1 MRPVIAAILVA
12 ALVLGIPVAD
22 AREASL
28 PNGQVI
34 TLAEDKRGP
43 ARFGISGHGTLV
55 IEPDG
60 SVSAVDLDIKPMI
73 REDYLRAIKGW
84 TFKPVEIDGQAVRA
98 KAHFQLEAFGKQ
110 IPGTDRV
117 ALGIENVHFT
127 DPPAEGGNTTRWRNP
142 LSPPGYP
149 LRAAEAGFGA
159 SVTLLL
165 RLDEELRVVDVG
177 VASLTLDAWEI
188 RNSNRA
194 AGFARSFAIRAMN
207 AARDWSL
214 AGFPEVE
221 PGCTV
226 LVPVVFLPPHR
237 SQDGW
242 RPQIPVEVTPLPWME
257 AARQEAIAVTMA
269 GSAESSRFQMRNE
282 VAGTTIN

>member
-1 MRPVIAAILVA
+1 MRPVIDAILVA
-12 ALVLGIPVAD
+12 ILALGAPAAD
-22 AREASL
+22 AREARL
-28 PNGQVI
+28 PNGQII
-34 TLAEDKRGP
+34 TLAEGKRGP
-43 ARFGISGHGTLV
+43 THFEISGHGTLV

-60 SVSAVDLDIKPMI
+60 SVSAVDLDIKPAI
-73 REDYLRAIKGW
+73 RENYLRAIMDW

-98 KAHFQLEAFGKQ
+98 KAHFQLEAFGKP
-110 IPGTDRV
+110 IPGSDRV
-117 ALGIENVHFT
+117 ALGIEKVHFT
-127 DPPAEGGNTTRWRNP
+127 DPPAEGGNTTRWRNSLP
-142 LSPPGYP
+142 PPGYP

-177 VASLTLDAWEI
+177 VASLTLDAWGI
-188 RNSNRA
+188 QNSRRA
-194 AGFARSFAIRAMN
+194 AGFARSFATRAMN

-214 AGFPEVE
+214 AGFPGVE

-237 SQDGW
+237 SQEGW

-257 AARQEAIAVTMA
+257 TAQQEAIAMTMA
-269 GSAESSRFQMRNE
+269 GNAASSRFQMRNE
-282 VAGTTIN
+282 VAGTTVD

>member
-12 ALVLGIPVAD
+12 ILALGIPVAD

-28 PNGQVI
+28 PNGQII
-34 TLAEDKRGP
+34 TLAEGKRGP
-43 ARFGISGHGTLV
+43 THFEISGHGTLV

-60 SVSAVDLDIKPMI
+60 SVSAVDLDIKPAI
-73 REDYLRAIKGW
+73 RENYLRAIMDW

-98 KAHFQLEAFGKQ
+98 KAHFQLEAFGKP

-117 ALGIENVHFT
+117 SLGIEHVHFT
-127 DPPAEGGNTTRWRNP
+127 DPPAEGGNDTPRRNP
-142 LSPPGYP
+142 LSPPDYP
-149 LRAAEAGFGA
+149 LLAAQDGFGA

-165 RLDEELRVVDVG
+165 RLDEELRVVDAG
-177 VASLTLDAWEI
+177 VVNLTLDAWEI
-188 RNSNRA
+188 QNSRSA

-237 SQDGW
+237 SQEGW

-257 AARQEAIAVTMA
+257 TAQQEAIAMTMA
-269 GSAESSRFQMRNE
+269 GNAASSRFQMRNE
-282 VAGTTIN
+282 VAGTTVD